1 MIVNCTL
8 KFPFCPLFVF
18 LDGMHFAG
26 QKFNLKNIHSFAFPA
41 FRGFSPACGVT
52 ATGCRQPCA
61 ATIGRRCISALT
73 WKSILCSAPRQIR
86 LINQLRVRSTLFN
99 KRFFVNVPFDGLRE
113 RNLSLPRNIEPW
125 MDFLGDRSGIGGA
138 RNRKQISVLVA
149 KCQLL
154 NLMRFAILG
163 KWNLGQRI

>member
-73 WKSILCSAPRQIR
+73 WKSILCSAPMRVFLLETSLQVPPPN
-86 LINQLRVRSTLFN
+86 LPSFPAPLR
-99 KRFFVNVPFDGLRE
+99 GH
-113 RNLSLPRNIEPW
+113 I
-125 MDFLGDRSGIGGA
+125 A
-138 RNRKQISVLVA
+138 Q
-149 KCQLL
+149 
-154 NLMRFAILG
+154 RFAICLRTPIFNSCFFFRRICLG
-163 KWNLGQRI
+163 AE